1 MKKYR
6 TTHWMQAVLWGAMV
20 LVTCVLH
27 AQSPVERASRL
38 AQSGSWWE
46 AYDVLAPV
54 IQSEP
59 QRSDA
64 RAWFMLGFIEKEL
77 HKSSGESGAEAPHRV
92 QSVESFEQA
101 LSMPA
106 LPTKDRETAREALD
120 FLSRTYF
127 REAIDRVEGFTPGS
141 TAEILGLMSQYERIQ
156 TTLNPQFDK
165 SDQRADLHR
174 YLGQAHAQLLET
186 ERHAGTAMEREL
198 FEGAVEHYGK
208 SLAFDPDNYA
218 SQYNLA
224 IVLYNHGVR
233 QLKRI
238 DHNTSMFEL
247 MEIQDQCVALFESAL
262 QPMQQS
268 YTQRPERLE
277 TLKGLM
283 TIHYAL
289 SQKEE
294 SDMYRSKI
302 EDVLQ
307 KR

>member
-1 MKKYR
+1 MKRYQTIHKKK
-6 TTHWMQAVLWGAMV
+6 AVLWGAMV
-20 LVTCVLH
+20 LVTFALH
-27 AQSPVERASRL
+27 AQSPVDRASRL

-77 HKSSGESGAEAPHRV
+77 HKSTGESGAEAPHRV
-92 QSVESFEQA
+92 QSVASFEQA

-106 LPTKDRETAREALD
+106 LSTKDRTTAREALD

-141 TAEILGLMSQYERIQ
+141 TAEILGLMGQYEQIQ
-156 TTLNPQFDK
+156 SILNPRFDK
-165 SDQRADLHR
+165 SEQRADLHR
-174 YLGQAHAQLLET
+174 YLGQAHAKLLET
-186 ERHAGTAMEREL
+186 ERHAGTSLEREL

-208 SLAFDPDNYA
+208 SLEFEPDNYA

-238 DHNTSMFEL
+238 GHNTSMFEL
-247 MEIQDQCVALFESAL
+247 MEIQDHCVALFESAL
-262 QPMQQS
+262 QPMKQA

-289 SQKEE
+289 SQKDE
-294 SDMYRSKI
+294 SDAYRSKI
-302 EDVLQ
+302 ERILQ

>member
-1 MKKYR
+1 MKRYQTIHKKK
-6 TTHWMQAVLWGAMV
+6 AVLWGAMV
-20 LVTCVLH
+20 LVTFALH
-27 AQSPVERASRL
+27 AQSPVDRASRL

-77 HKSSGESGAEAPHRV
+77 HKSTGESGAEAPHRV
-92 QSVESFEQA
+92 QSVASFEQA

-106 LPTKDRETAREALD
+106 LSTKDRTTAREALD

-141 TAEILGLMSQYERIQ
+141 TAEILGLMGQYEQIQ
-156 TTLNPQFDK
+156 SILNPRFDK
-165 SDQRADLHR
+165 SEQRADLHR
-174 YLGQAHAQLLET
+174 YLGQAHAKLLET
-186 ERHAGTAMEREL
+186 ERHAGTSLEREL

-208 SLAFDPDNYA
+208 SLEFEPDNYA

-238 DHNTSMFEL
+238 GHNTSMFEL
-247 MEIQDQCVALFESAL
+247 MEIQDHCVALFESAL
-262 QPMQQS
+262 QPMKQA

-289 SQKEE
+289 SQKDE
-294 SDMYRSKI
+294 SDTYRSKI
-302 EDVLQ
+302 ERILQ

>member
-1 MKKYR
+1 MKKDQ
-6 TTHWMQAVLWGAMV
+6 TTHRMKAVLWGAMV
-20 LVTCVLH
+20 LVTCALQ
-27 AQSPVERASRL
+27 AQSPVDRASRL

-54 IQSEP
+54 IESEP

-64 RAWFMLGFIEKEL
+64 RARFMLGFIEKEL
-77 HKSSGESGAEAPHRV
+77 HKLTGESGAEAPHRA
-92 QSVESFEQA
+92 QSVASFEQA
-101 LSMPA
+101 LAMPA
-106 LPTKDRETAREALD
+106 LSTQDRLTAREALD

-141 TAEILGLMSQYERIQ
+141 TAEILGLMGHYERIQ
-156 TTLNPQFDK
+156 STLNPQFDQ
-165 SDQRADLHR
+165 SEQRADLHR

-186 ERHAGTAMEREL
+186 ERHAGTSLEREL

-208 SLAFDPDNYA
+208 SLEFEPDNYA

-262 QPMQQS
+262 EPMQQA

-283 TIHYAL
+283 TIYYAL
-289 SQKEE
+289 SQKDE
-294 SDMYRSKI
+294 SDAYRSKI
-302 EDVLQ
+302 ERILQ

>member
-1 MKKYR
+1 MKRYQTIHKKK
-6 TTHWMQAVLWGAMV
+6 AVLWGAMV
-20 LVTCVLH
+20 LVTFALH
-27 AQSPVERASRL
+27 AQSPVDRASRL

-77 HKSSGESGAEAPHRV
+77 HKSTGESGAEAPHRV
-92 QSVESFEQA
+92 QSVASFEQA

-106 LPTKDRETAREALD
+106 LSTKDRTTAREALD

-141 TAEILGLMSQYERIQ
+141 TAEILGLMGQYEQIQ
-156 TTLNPQFDK
+156 SILNPRFDK
-165 SDQRADLHR
+165 SEQRADLHR
-174 YLGQAHAQLLET
+174 YLGQAHAKLLET
-186 ERHAGTAMEREL
+186 ERHAGTSLEREL

-208 SLAFDPDNYA
+208 SLEFEPDNYA

-247 MEIQDQCVALFESAL
+247 MEIQDHCVALFESAL
-262 QPMQQS
+262 QPMKQA

-289 SQKEE
+289 SQKDE
-294 SDMYRSKI
+294 SDAYRSKI
-302 EDVLQ
+302 ERILQ